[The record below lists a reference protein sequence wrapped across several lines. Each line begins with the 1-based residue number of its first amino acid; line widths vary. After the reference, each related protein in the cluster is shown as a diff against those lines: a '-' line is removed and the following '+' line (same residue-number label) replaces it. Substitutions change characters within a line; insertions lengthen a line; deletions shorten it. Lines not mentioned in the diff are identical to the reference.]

1 MNFYYNL
8 GTNVCAEEKWVVDYL
23 VINGEVET
31 EEEALTGLHSCR
43 EFCGWIDCEVSNT
56 IEELISIHYGGVVT
70 YPILPGPKINL
81 KRY

>member
-8 GTNVCAEEKWVVDYL
+8 GANVCAEEKWVVAYL

-31 EEEALTGLHSCR
+31 EEEALDGLHSCR

-56 IEELISIHYGGVVT
+56 IEELINDHYGVW
-70 YPILPGPKINL
+70 
-81 KRY
+81 

>member
-8 GTNVCAEEKWVVDYL
+8 GTNVCAEEEWVVEHL

-31 EEEALTGLHSCR
+31 EEEALVGLHSCW

-56 IEELISIHYGGVVT
+56 IEELISEHYGV
-70 YPILPGPKINL
+70 Y
-81 KRY
+81 

>member
-8 GTNVCAEEKWVVDYL
+8 GANVCAEEKWVVAYL

-31 EEEALTGLHSCR
+31 EEEALVGLHSCR

-56 IEELISIHYGGVVT
+56 IEELINDHYGVW
-70 YPILPGPKINL
+70 
-81 KRY
+81 